1 MTPLNSLK
9 REDLDTL
16 AEENGLDPA
25 DYSNKDEL
33 VAALEEYGVT
43 APEAPE
49 GAGEADQSPTVTDEP
64 RDPSQAIP
72 PDVLPRHLAAQ
83 PAGPQPTVDLYDGES
98 TEQKPDEG

>member
-16 AEENGLDPA
+16 AEQNGLDPA
-25 DYSNKDEL
+25 DYSNKDDL
-33 VAALEEYGVT
+33 AADLEARGVS
-43 APEAPE
+43 APE

-83 PAGPQPTVDLYDGES
+83 PAGPTRAAASDYGEES
-98 TEQKPDEG
+98 TEQTPDGD